1 MTEQEYATIV
11 AIGDAIRAN
20 PVSWHE
26 IDPNMQS
33 VVIEIMRPRPSFSP
47 EQRSFLDRWW
57 LSVDDWEL
65 DAINAKL
72 PAQTVVTPRLDGD
85 GGKWIN
91 ADLFTDAVEP
101 GMRLHAILSDLLG
114 LTLHYL
120 EDDYWPVV
128 SEEINP

>member
-20 PVSWHE
+20 PVSWDS
-26 IDPNMQS
+26 IDSRMQS

-47 EQRSFLDRWW
+47 EQRAFLDRWW
-57 LSVDDWEL
+57 LAVEHTRL
-65 DAINAKL
+65 AAINAKL
-72 PAQTVVTPRLDGD
+72 PANTIVTPRIDGD
-85 GGKWIN
+85 GGKWIS

-101 GMRLHAILSDLLG
+101 GMRLHAILDDLLR

-120 EDDYWPVV
+120 EDDYWPVPDD
-128 SEEINP
+128 EPI

>member
-1 MTEQEYATIV
+1 MTEQELATIV

-20 PVSWHE
+20 PVSWDS

-33 VVIEIMRPRPSFSP
+33 TVIEIMRPQPSFSP
-47 EQRSFLDRWW
+47 EQRSFLNRWW
-57 LSVDDWEL
+57 LSVDDARL
-65 DAINAKL
+65 AAINDKL
-72 PAQTVVTPRLDGD
+72 PANTVVAPRMDSD
-85 GGKWIN
+85 GGKWIS

-128 SEEINP
+128 SEEV